1 MCNKFSGVLV
11 AGIMH
16 LWRFTTHEVRIG
28 WARIEGS
35 ILEIQPLFERS
46 LGALF
51 ASSLQKIDLNPS
63 IFIDIVL
70 LGLRSSIPTDLSL
83 LEPPYPHRSV
93 HPILNQT
100 QLVVLLAK

>member
-1 MCNKFSGVLV
+1 MHVCMCNKFSGVLV

-51 ASSLQKIDLNPS
+51 ASSFAKNRFDPFN
-63 IFIDIVL
+63 FHRY
-70 LGLRSSIPTDLSL
+70 RSSWLAFVYSDGSL
-83 LEPPYPHRSV
+83 PARAAIS
-93 HPILNQT
+93 
-100 QLVVLLAK
+100 AS